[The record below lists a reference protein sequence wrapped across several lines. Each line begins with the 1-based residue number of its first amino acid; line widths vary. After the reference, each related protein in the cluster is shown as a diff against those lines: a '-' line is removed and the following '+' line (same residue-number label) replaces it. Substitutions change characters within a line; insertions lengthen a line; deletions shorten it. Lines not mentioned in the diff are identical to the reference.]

1 MPGAAGAA
9 VSINAARHAR
19 EKLNKDNGDGVE
31 VKSRLTHTKWLEE
44 AKEVSVDRLAML
56 SVLKRRSQRARHFRS
71 APIAIGFFSL
81 FLAAIVLRRGAVIET
96 FSFEKK

>member
-1 MPGAAGAA
+1 MPGVAGVIA
-9 VSINAARHAR
+9 INAARRAR
-19 EKLNKDNGDGVE
+19 QTHNTNNGDGGVDD
-31 VKSRLTHTKWLEE
+31 KSKLAPTNWLEE

-56 SVLKRRSQRARHFRS
+56 NVLKRRSQRARHFRS